1 MVRVL
6 LLVAIGFGLAG
17 CGLPL
22 EDNPTPFHCT
32 KNNTHAVS
40 CS

>member
-1 MVRVL
+1 MLR
-6 LLVAIGFGLAG
+6 LLVLVVVGFAPAG

-22 EDNPTPFHCT
+22 QDNPTPFHCVKYGART
-32 KNNTHAVS
+32 AT